1 MKLNNKSKAQSCII
15 LCCSHLRNSHG
26 MKLYILTPAYPCKL
40 STGTIHFQL
49 SHVWFDRISISPD
62 APEHTDT
69 LECTTKDVT
78 NFIRQE
84 VVHAGIPERRIIVG
98 KMA

>member
-1 MKLNNKSKAQSCII
+1 MSL
-15 LCCSHLRNSHG
+15 
-26 MKLYILTPAYPCKL
+26 
-40 STGTIHFQL
+40 HFQL

-69 LECTTKDVT
+69 LQSTAKDVT
-78 NFIRQE
+78 NFIQQE
-84 VVHAGIPERRIIVG
+84 VVNAGIPESRIIVG